1 MLDLARALPPL
12 SWRDGTKGRLSSR
25 FARVRAAND
34 DLAREEEWLVI
45 EWPRGEL
52 EPRHCWLL
60 TLPEPTSFRTLVF
73 NVMGR
78 WMIER
83 NYEELKSELGLHYEG
98 RNWRGFHH
106 HATLCIAAYG
116 FLILERLLNKKSNGL
131 ARDRAESESRQLTSS
146 QSRRMSG
153 AWRRLSGVPSKTI
166 CPWPIT

>member
-1 MLDLARALPPL
+1 M
-12 SWRDGTKGRLSSR
+12 
-25 FARVRAAND
+25 RAAND

-52 EPRHCWLL
+52 EPRHCWLS

-78 WMIER
+78 WLIER
-83 NYEELKSELGLHYEG
+83 DYGELKSELGLHYEG

-116 FLILERLLNKKSNGL
+116 FLMLERLLNKNPMGWLEIGRKVNRVS
-131 ARDRAESESRQLTSS
+131 
-146 QSRRMSG
+146 
-153 AWRRLSGVPSKTI
+153 
-166 CPWPIT
+166 